1 MDRWTGILKVAL
13 NPSNSAPHF
22 KVAASFLLSPASKT
36 LAVPSMNAI
45 FFKGD
50 RVQGT
55 GNQAID
61 RLSESENIAEI
72 LVSKLGDSVN
82 AWVVEAST
90 FHGPFAVFKEFVPTV
105 NSRGEPKHYDPDGFP
120 ASSSIVR
127 IISKSIDQVRST
139 VSVYKNGSPI
149 PEMRTPKTALFGFS
163 KGGTVINQIVAELA
177 NKNVMDAVTVT
188 TTSDSQTVQ
197 TRNSIFPASKDS
209 FLRSI
214 FEFHYVDVGLNCRGA
229 YLTDRAAV
237 DQVARDLMIYNSS
250 LRFVLHGTPRQWCD
264 LNRPWIRE
272 EKDSLFRLLR
282 DAGEKY
288 GGRLQASERFYF
300 ADAQP
305 TLQMHFEIIDSMDVG

>member
-1 MDRWTGILKVAL
+1 MERWTGILKVAL
-13 NPSNSAPHF
+13 NPRNSATHF
-22 KVAASFLLSPASKT
+22 KVAASLLLSPSSKT
-36 LAVPSMNAI
+36 LAAPSTNAI

-50 RVQGT
+50 RVNGT
-55 GNQAID
+55 GNPVIN
-61 RLSESENIAEI
+61 RLSESKNIAEI

-82 AWVVEAST
+82 VWVVEAST
-90 FHGPFAVFKEFVPTV
+90 FRGPFAVYKEFVPSV

-120 ASSSIVR
+120 ASSSIIG
-127 IISKSIDQVRST
+127 IISNSIDQVRS
-139 VSVYKNGSPI
+139 SFSADKDGLPI

-163 KGGTVINQIVAELA
+163 KGGTVINQIVSELA
-177 NKNVMDAVTVT
+177 NIDVIDAVTT
-188 TTSDSQTVQ
+188 DSQTLQ
-197 TRNSIFPASKDS
+197 TKNNIFPSTKDG

-214 FEFHYVDVGLNCRGA
+214 SEFHYVDVGLNCRGA
-229 YLTDRAAV
+229 YLTDHTPI
-237 DQVARDLMIYNSS
+237 DQVARGLMIHNSS

-272 EKDSLFRLLR
+272 EKDSLFQLLR

-288 GGRLQASERFYF
+288 GGRLQVSERFYF